1 MGLSISDLEGVS
13 PEIGAKLKEM
23 GLNDSDKLLA
33 AAAQPSDRET
43 LAQKLGV
50 DARAVL
56 ELADRAD
63 LCRIKG
69 IGQIYSDLLEF
80 SGVDT
85 VVELSRRNPENLHA
99 TILEKASEHKVQRV
113 PSLGDVQ
120 DWIEQAKHLDRAIFY

>member
-1 MGLSISDLEGVS
+1 MGLNISELEGVS
-13 PEIGAKLKEM
+13 PAIGAKLKEL

-33 AAAQPSDRET
+33 ACAQPADREV

-120 DWIEQAKHLDRAIFY
+120 DWVEQAKSMDRAIFY